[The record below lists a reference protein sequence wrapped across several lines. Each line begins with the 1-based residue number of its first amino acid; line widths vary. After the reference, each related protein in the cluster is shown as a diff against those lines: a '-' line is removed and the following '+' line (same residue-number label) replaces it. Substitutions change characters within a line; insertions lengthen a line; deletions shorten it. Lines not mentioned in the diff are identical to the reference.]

1 MVHWVIVL
9 GSVAVY
15 FVVTLAYTA
24 ICVTCSA
31 PSNPYWVL
39 QNQMADPMF
48 YLVCILATV
57 VALLPRY
64 VQHHPPRLPRRRRV
78 RKLAHQYNFT
88 ANITK
93 ILLYLLFFKM

>member
-1 MVHWVIVL
+1 MVHWVIML

-15 FVVTLAYTA
+15 FIVTLAYTA
-24 ICVTCSA
+24 ICITCNA

-64 VQHHPPRLPRRRRV
+64 GQLHPPCLHLWRRV
-78 RKLAHQYNFT
+78 RKLMPF
-88 ANITK
+88 
-93 ILLYLLFFKM
+93 L